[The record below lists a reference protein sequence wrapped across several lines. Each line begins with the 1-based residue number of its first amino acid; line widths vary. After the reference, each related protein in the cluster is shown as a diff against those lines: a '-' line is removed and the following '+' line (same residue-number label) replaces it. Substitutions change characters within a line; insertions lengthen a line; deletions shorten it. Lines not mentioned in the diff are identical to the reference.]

1 MLVESML
8 DLTALWRPP
17 PLEAGG
23 LGRVSSVLKMRCF
36 IMLIVFVRTII
47 LYFLIVLI
55 MRLMGKRQIGQLQ
68 PSELVVALVIADL
81 AAIPMGN
88 VGIPLLT
95 GIIPILTLFICE
107 ALLSYISLKSQPARR
122 FISGKPSIVVEK
134 GKILENEL
142 RKQRFN
148 IDDLME
154 QLRLKDVSDIND
166 VEYALLE
173 TGGQI
178 SVILKTNKK
187 PVIREDLNINAAYEG
202 LPISLIIDGHIN
214 LQNLS
219 IAGHDKN
226 WLAKQLDNSNIK
238 SSDDVLF
245 AYISQDNKFMFQLKD
260 KTKGDDD
267 K

>member
-1 MLVESML
+1 
-8 DLTALWRPP
+8 
-17 PLEAGG
+17 
-23 LGRVSSVLKMRCF
+23 
-36 IMLIVFVRTII
+36 MLIVFIRTII

-88 VGIPLLT
+88 IGIPLIA

-107 ALLSYISLKSQPARR
+107 ALLSYISLKSQLARKI
-122 FISGKPSIVVEK
+122 ISGKPSIVIEK

-154 QLRLKDVSDIND
+154 QLRLKNVSDVQD
-166 VEYALLE
+166 VEYAILE

-178 SVILKTNKK
+178 SIILKTDKK
-187 PVIREDLNINAAYEG
+187 PVIREDLNIKHAYEG

-214 LQNLS
+214 YQNLS
-219 IAGHDKN
+219 IAKHDVSWLEHQLSKN
-226 WLAKQLDNSNIK
+226 NIK
-238 SSDDVLF
+238 SAKDILF
-245 AYISQDNKFMFQLKD
+245 AYISEDNKFIFQLKD
-260 KTKGDDD
+260 NAKGEYE

>member
-1 MLVESML
+1 
-8 DLTALWRPP
+8 
-17 PLEAGG
+17 
-23 LGRVSSVLKMRCF
+23 
-36 IMLIVFVRTII
+36 
-47 LYFLIVLI
+47 

-68 PSELVVALVIADL
+68 PSELVVALIIADL
-81 AAIPMGN
+81 SAIPMGN

-95 GIIPILTLFICE
+95 GIIPILTLFVCE
-107 ALLSYISLKSQPARR
+107 ALLSYISLKSQFARKI
-122 FISGKPSIVVEK
+122 ISGKPSIVVEK
-134 GKILENEL
+134 GRILENEL

-154 QLRLKDVSDIND
+154 QLRLKDVPDVND

-173 TGGQI
+173 TGGQVSI
-178 SVILKTNKK
+178 ILKNNKK
-187 PVIREDLNINAAYEG
+187 PVVREDLNINAAYEG
-202 LPISLIIDGHIN
+202 LPISLIIDSHIN

-219 IAGHDKN
+219 ISGHNID
-226 WLAKQLDNSNIK
+226 WLLKQLEKNNIK

-260 KTKGDDD
+260 KAKGDDN